1 MAQIVFVHGIANEQF
16 TAIYLEKQWRDQL
29 AGAVGLA
36 RPNSDLARR
45 IADES
50 TPGGIT
56 CRMAA
61 YGHLFLKPGIQGVDQ
76 QALAENPLAERL
88 AEIWLGNVA
97 ERSRDED
104 DKDEALRAWQQA
116 RTDGR
121 VAQGTG
127 AAAGWAIRHLTGV
140 RWFAKPSFGIATFFE
155 RALDQVTSYL
165 ESPQIRPRAQ
175 EAVLDLIGPETRV
188 IIAHSLGTV
197 VAWEALQRRTERPNI
212 PLFVTLGSPLGLRNV
227 IYDSLT
233 PQPQTFPPKVERWVN
248 IADRDDMVA
257 ADPNLG
263 PLFPGGKIEGA
274 WTPDNGAEPH
284 NAIFYLGKKMLGE
297 AVAKA
302 LEDNSTI
309 RATI

>member
-1 MAQIVFVHGIANEQF
+1 MAQIVFVHGIANEQY
-16 TAIYLEKQWRDQL
+16 TAIYLENEWRGQL

-36 RPNSDLARR
+36 RPKEDLARR
-45 IADES
+45 IENENLA
-50 TPGGIT
+50 GGIT

-61 YGHLFLKPGIQGVDQ
+61 YGHLFLKPGIQGVNQ
-76 QALAENPLAERL
+76 QALAANPLAEGL
-88 AEIWLGNVA
+88 AETWLSNVA

-104 DKDEALRAWQQA
+104 DKDEAIRALQQA
-116 RTDGR
+116 NASGR
-121 VAQGTG
+121 VAQGKG
-127 AAAGWAIRHLTGV
+127 AVVSWAIRHVTNV
-140 RWFAKPSFGIATFFE
+140 RWFAKPGFGLATFAV

-165 ESPQIRPRAQ
+165 EDPKIRPVAQ

-212 PLFVTLGSPLGLRNV
+212 RLFVTLGSPLGLRNV
-227 IYDSLT
+227 IYDLLT

-302 LEDNSTI
+302 LEEN
-309 RATI
+309 